1 MRVGHTSL
9 DSEGS
14 TVSSG
19 TDRATPKDQPLFRKE
34 AIAAR
39 RTQWLGTV
47 ILARPLSYTFFAGFA
62 LVAAAA
68 IVAFLIFG
76 EFTRKASVK
85 GWLVPQRGLVQ
96 VFAPQG
102 GVIARVQTREGAIVK
117 RGDVL
122 MVVSA
127 ERQSA
132 AGATQI
138 EIGRL
143 LDARRASLGG
153 ERRRLEQL
161 LAQQSAALAARL
173 DALRAESSQVSG
185 EIDSQK
191 QRVQLLEKSAERQR
205 DLQQKGFITLQQAQE
220 QQEQLLEQ
228 SGRLRALERSRL
240 ELEREIGTTRAELAD
255 MPLKAQTQ
263 IKNLERDISLIDQE
277 RIETEA
283 RREIMIQAPQD
294 GVVTAILSEAGA
306 TAATDAP
313 LLSIVPEGA
322 QLEAH
327 LFSPSRS
334 VGFVEPGQ
342 NVLLRYEAY
351 PYQKFGHHHGTVLTV
366 SRAAL
371 TPTDL
376 PRGLA
381 GVSGLYGTNEPLY
394 RIIVR
399 LERQS
404 ITAYGKAQPL
414 SPGML
419 LEADV
424 VTDRRRLYEW
434 LLDPL
439 YTLTGRL

>member
-1 MRVGHTSL
+1 MRVRHNRV
-9 DSEGS
+9 DSKGSMEGPEE
-14 TVSSG
+14 T
-19 TDRATPKDQPLFRKE
+19 RAGIKTQRLFRSE

-47 ILARPLSYTFFAGFA
+47 ILARPLSYTLFAAFA
-62 LVAAAA
+62 FVAAAA
-68 IVAFLIFG
+68 IVAFLILG

-85 GWLVPQRGLVQ
+85 GWLVPELGLVQ
-96 VFAPQG
+96 VFAPQA
-102 GVIARVQTREGAIVK
+102 GVISQVRTREGALVK

-127 ERQSA
+127 ESQTA
-132 AGATQI
+132 AGATQA

-143 LDARRASLGG
+143 LDARRVSLTR
-153 ERRRLEQL
+153 EQSELEKL
-161 LAQQSAALAARL
+161 LAQQRTALYARL
-173 DALRAESSQVSG
+173 TALDAESTQVAR
-185 EIDSQK
+185 EIEAQNE
-191 QRVQLLEKSAERQR
+191 RVQLLESSSERQS
-205 DLQQKGFITLQQAQE
+205 DLQRKGFIPLQQAQQ

-228 SGRLRALERSRL
+228 RGKLRALERNRL
-240 ELEREIGTTRAELAD
+240 ELLREIGTTRAELGEL
-255 MPLKAQTQ
+255 PLKAQSQ
-263 IKNLERDISLIDQE
+263 IKTLEREVSSIDQQ

-294 GVVTAILSEAGA
+294 GVVTAILGEAGST
-306 TAATDAP
+306 TAPEAP
-313 LLSIVPEGA
+313 LLSIVPVGA
-322 QLEAH
+322 RLQAH

-334 VGFVEPGQ
+334 IGFVQAGQ
-342 NVLLRYEAY
+342 RVLLRYQAY
-351 PYQKFGHHHGTVLTV
+351 PYQKFGHYDGTVLAV

-371 TPTDL
+371 TPADL
-376 PRGLA
+376 PRSLA
-381 GVSGLYGTNEPLY
+381 GLTGLYGTNEPVY
-394 RIIVR
+394 RVIVG
-399 LERQS
+399 LERQT

-424 VTDRRRLYEW
+424 ITDRRRLYEW